1 MDELKQELE
10 KEILSLATYNDAM
23 DFLDIIGKR
32 HDPLMKKWRATYDEL
47 DKGYLNEVILPLAN
61 ITDNV
66 IATYPAE
73 TRDEELLLPA
83 MEDRIGKECNDAQLA
98 EFLRKFSDVMGKK
111 SMEQMAS
118 LTKMAEKLA
127 QELPIS
133 QE

>member
-1 MDELKQELE
+1 M
-10 KEILSLATYNDAM
+10 
-23 DFLDIIGKR
+23 
-32 HDPLMKKWRATYDEL
+32 
-47 DKGYLNEVILPLAN
+47 
-61 ITDNV
+61 

-118 LTKMAEKLA
+118 LTKWQKNGHRNYPFLKNDNASTA
-127 QELPIS
+127 HYQ
-133 QE
+133 